1 MAAGKG
7 APLPKFG
14 AWDEQDPSS
23 GEGFTVIF
31 NQARDERK
39 TGGPTRLQQ
48 PEPPAKMQL
57 GDKPQKAEPSKISS
71 LWGCCFRSSNA
82 A

>member
-39 TGGPTRLQQ
+39 TGGPTRLP

-57 GDKPQKAEPSKISS
+57 GDKSQNAEPSKFSS
-71 LWGCCFRSSNA
+71 LFSCCFRSSNA

>member
-1 MAAGKG
+1 MASGK
-7 APLPKFG
+7 ALPKFG

-23 GEGFTVIF
+23 GDGFTFIF
-31 NQARDERK
+31 NAARDERK
-39 TGGPTRLQQ
+39 TGGPTRLQ
-48 PEPPAKMQL
+48 PEAPAKMQL
-57 GDKPQKAEPSKISS
+57 GDKSQNAEPHKFS